1 MEDQPITVVAPR
13 KILSIL
19 KTIQWLHERVYL
31 TGQTDLETVW
41 LQPACVVVHQYL
53 QKLAQ
58 VEWLP
63 VEGNKGRVF
72 PTKEFR
78 ELEAVV
84 KDLVKPKYS
93 SIAAV
98 VSFSC
103 PTITCSRYFDLTF
116 GNDFRSR
123 FSKNST

>member
-1 MEDQPITVVAPR
+1 MEEQSVTVVAPQ

-19 KTIQWLHERVYL
+19 KTIKWPHERVYL

-63 VEGNKGRVF
+63 VEGNKERVF
-72 PTKEFR
+72 PTKEYR
-78 ELEAVV
+78 ELEAALE
-84 KDLVKPKYS
+84 DLVKPKHS

-98 VSFSC
+98 VRFSC

-116 GNDFRSR
+116 RSDFRSR
-123 FSKNST
+123 FFKNST